1 MAGRDLDDD
10 THLRSLLI
18 LQLLSY
24 DCYHLIAYSN
34 ANAVITGNSSYWNTI
49 LILETNV

>member
-10 THLRSLLI
+10 THLRLLLI

-24 DCYHLIAYSN
+24 DCYHLIYYN
-34 ANAVITGNSSYWNTI
+34 ANAVIADISH
-49 LILETNV
+49 LLE